1 MRRTELEPTCIYFED
16 IWHEWQVAICY
27 THKLP
32 QNQRFRTVAT
42 HKIKGTTKNILFVV
56 IKIKLPHNKCY
67 YKNRIYYIH
76 ELLYI

>member
-16 IWHEWQVAICY
+16 IWHEWQVVICY

-32 QNQRFRTVAT
+32 QNERFRT
-42 HKIKGTTKNILFVV
+42 HKSLHIRLKVQQKNILFVV
-56 IKIKLPHNKCY
+56 IKVKLSQNKSCH
-67 YKNRIYYIH
+67 KH